1 VVRYWIFLFL
11 ALNGSRSEC
20 VVVADEI
27 WMEKGWEGM
36 ERGEFLPWKKEET
49 GRRSEFCLL
58 WFVYGQSGLFGGWCV
73 FLRPQNT
80 IMVSSLI
87 PRDFTGPWDRT
98 GWSKTGRPKTGD
110 DTIQQERWMVRDVV
124 AP

>member
-36 ERGEFLPWKKEET
+36 ERGEFLPW
-49 GRRSEFCLL
+49 G
-58 WFVYGQSGLFGGWCV
+58 
-73 FLRPQNT
+73 
-80 IMVSSLI
+80 
-87 PRDFTGPWDRT
+87 
-98 GWSKTGRPKTGD
+98 
-110 DTIQQERWMVRDVV
+110 
-124 AP
+124 